1 MSGCARSGRG
11 RRARCKAS
19 RRRSCR
25 GAANAE
31 SWPTRALHVI
41 VPFGAGSTTDI
52 VPRAVF
58 EQLAPQL
65 GQSTIVENRVGA
77 GGTVGTE
84 FVARADPDGYTIL
97 VNSNAHTIAPAL
109 YPHLTYDVAGDFAGV
124 IPLGTQPNVLV
135 VSPAKGFKTV
145 HDFVAAA
152 KAKPGALTFSSVGV
166 GSGTHFSAERF
177 RASAGVEAVHVPFNS
192 GAAAMTEVMAGRIDF
207 FFGPVGIVLP
217 FAREGKLTALVVNG
231 DKRSAALP
239 DVPTTAEA
247 GFPDAVFP
255 SWWGVFLPAKTPAK
269 IVRGLHD
276 ETLKVLQTPSLRAKL
291 DALGVD
297 PMIMT
302 PNEFD
307 AYVKKDIAIN
317 ASLAKA
323 DGIKAE

>member
-1 MSGCARSGRG
+1 MKPVCFMLLPAL
-11 RRARCKAS
+11 AFAS
-19 RRRSCR
+19 VD
-25 GAANAE
+25 ANAE
-31 SWPTRALHVI
+31 DWPTKPLHAI

-58 EQLAPQL
+58 EQLALRL
-65 GQSTIVENRVGA
+65 GQSIIVENRVGA
-77 GGTVGTE
+77 GDTIGAG
-84 FVARADPDGYTIL
+84 FVAKANPDGYTIL

-109 YPHLTYDVAGDFAGV
+109 HPHLTHDVAGDFAGV
-124 IPLGTQPNVLV
+124 IPLGTSPNVLV

-145 HDFVAAA
+145 RDLVAAA
-152 KAKPGALTFSSVGV
+152 KAQPGALTFSSVGV

-192 GAAAMTEVMAGRIDF
+192 GAEAMTEVMAGRIDF
-207 FFGPVGIVLP
+207 FFGPVGLVLP
-217 FAREGKLTALVVNG
+217 FVREGKLTALVVNS
-231 DKRSAALP
+231 DQRSASLP

-247 GFPDAVFP
+247 GFPDAVLP
-255 SWWGVFLPAKTPAK
+255 SWWGMFVPAKTSAK
-269 IVRGLHD
+269 IVRELHD
-276 ETLKVLQTPSLRAKL
+276 ETPKALQTPSLRAKL

-302 PNEFD
+302 PSEFD

-323 DGIKAE
+323 AGIKAD